1 MHDEEYRPRR
11 KQEGGGWHIMPI
23 LFLALIAG
31 GVYWFW
37 TKADF
42 EVKRAKQFL
51 TPNGITRAF
60 SGFFSSSSLDAVS
73 LKEKGGSLANAA
85 FSAVIEK
92 PKAAATDFISSM
104 KKAATESVRKEA
116 VNLFGIPV
124 GTLNEN
130 ANVSII
136 RPVSQSLSF
145 MIDAADEDLLYS
157 IDWGDKTAIS
167 SGSVLKQTQK
177 VVSHAWAVS
186 GDYSITVE
194 LVGKN
199 SGKKSYSF
207 PMTIQ
212 K

>member
-1 MHDEEYRPRR
+1 
-11 KQEGGGWHIMPI
+11 MPI

-51 TPNGITRAF
+51 TPNGIMRAV
-60 SGFFSSSSLDAVS
+60 SGIFASSSSLDAATF
-73 LKEKGGSLANAA
+73 KEKGGLFADAA
-85 FSAVIEK
+85 FSVVIEK

-167 SGSVLKQTQK
+167 SGSVLKQAQK